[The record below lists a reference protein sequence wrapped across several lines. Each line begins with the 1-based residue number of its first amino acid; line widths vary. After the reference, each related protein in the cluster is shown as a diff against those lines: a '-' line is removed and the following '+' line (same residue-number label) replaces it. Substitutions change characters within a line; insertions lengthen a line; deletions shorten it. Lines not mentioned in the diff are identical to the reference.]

1 MGRICKDGINS
12 DLINGDSI
20 VYGIIHTQ
28 HVLSGRWKIMILWL
42 LSTQKR
48 RFGEIKSTFTNI
60 SQGSLTKQL
69 RELEK
74 DGFIERHVFSEI
86 PPKVEYSLTEKG
98 MDFLPILKSVEQF
111 GEKYGQNSLNKE
123 PTDDMT

>member
-20 VYGIIHTQ
+20 VYGLIHTQ

-74 DGFIERHVFSEI
+74 DGFIERHVFS
-86 PPKVEYSLTEKG
+86 
-98 MDFLPILKSVEQF
+98 
-111 GEKYGQNSLNKE
+111 
-123 PTDDMT
+123 

>member
-1 MGRICKDGINS
+1 MGRICKDGINT

-42 LSTQKR
+42 LSKQTR
-48 RFGEIKSTFTNI
+48 RFGEIKSIFTDI

-69 RELEK
+69 RELEQ

-86 PPKVEYSLTEKG
+86 PPRVEYSLTEKG
-98 MDFLPILKSVEQF
+98 IDFLPILDSMEQF
-111 GEKYGQNSLNKE
+111 GNKHGQDSLNKQKF
-123 PTDDMT
+123 TD